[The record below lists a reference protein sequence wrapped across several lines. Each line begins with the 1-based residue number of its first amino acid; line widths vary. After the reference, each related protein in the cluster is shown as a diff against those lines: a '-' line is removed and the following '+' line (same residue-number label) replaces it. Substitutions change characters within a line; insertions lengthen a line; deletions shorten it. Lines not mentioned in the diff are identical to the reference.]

1 MSVASGTARRF
12 AALCRMPEAAAEF
25 DMENKKTM
33 TVSREHYDS
42 QNKDS
47 VACRLTVLAKSQ
59 ELGRPLRAFVRTFG
73 CQQNENDSEKLRG
86 ILGDL
91 GYLEADGYE
100 DADLVLI
107 NTCSIRENADQRL
120 FGHLGELKALKESRR
135 KNLICGVCGCLPT
148 QKEQAEKIRRSY
160 AFVNLLFGP
169 ADIQKLPS
177 LLLKVYAG
185 QKRINAVSEENSI
198 CEGLPLKRER
208 KYRGLVS
215 IMYGCNN
222 FCTYCVVPYTRGRER
237 SREAASIL
245 QECQQLAGEGIPE
258 VMLLGQNVNAWGFDL
273 FPRKKEAG
281 NLQGSPELTARIR
294 DLSRGKID
302 EPQNFAELLAVLG
315 GQSGLRRLRYMSPHP
330 RDFDASMI
338 TALAEIPQ
346 IENHIHLPLQSG
358 SDRIL
363 KAMNRHYDSARYRE
377 LVCAIREVRPDI
389 SLSTDIIVGF
399 PGESNE
405 DFEQTLELVEEL
417 RFESAFMFIYS
428 PRPGTAAAKMEQVPP
443 ELQHE
448 RFDRLAALQAK
459 LSLEAHT
466 ALVDSRR
473 EVLVEGVSHGDP
485 QVLSGRDSEF
495 HLINI
500 HLNEEMKASLNHNRE
515 EGLLADYE
523 GRFAE
528 VLIRQAKTYSLE
540 ADLLRFL

>member
-1 MSVASGTARRF
+1 
-12 AALCRMPEAAAEF
+12 
-25 DMENKKTM
+25 MENKKNM
-33 TVSREHYDS
+33 TVSREQYDS

-47 VACRLTVLAKSQ
+47 VACRLAVIAQSQ

-86 ILGDL
+86 ILSDL
-91 GYLEADGYE
+91 GYLEADSYE

-120 FGHLGELKALKESRR
+120 FGHLGELKALRENRR

-148 QKEQAEKIRRSY
+148 QKEQAEKIRRSF

-169 ADIQKLPS
+169 ADIQKLPD
-177 LLLKVYAG
+177 LLLKVCSG
-185 QKRINAVSEENSI
+185 QKHIYAVSDENSI

-237 SREAASIL
+237 SREAGSIL
-245 QECQQLAGEGIPE
+245 QECQQLAEEGIPE

-281 NLQGSPELTARIR
+281 SLQKSPELTARIR
-294 DLSRGKID
+294 DLSRGKAD
-302 EPQNFAELLAVLG
+302 DPRNFAELLALLG

-330 RDFDASMI
+330 RDFDAAMI

-358 SDRIL
+358 SDRVL
-363 KAMNRHYDSARYRE
+363 KAMNRHYDSARYRD
-377 LVCAIREVRPDI
+377 LVRAIREVRPDI

-399 PGESNE
+399 PGESEE
-405 DFEQTLELVEEL
+405 DFEQTLELMEEL

-428 PRPGTAAAKMEQVPP
+428 PRPGTAAAKMEQVPA
-443 ELQHE
+443 EIQHE

-459 LSLEAHT
+459 LSLEAHA
-466 ALVDSRR
+466 ALLGSQR
-473 EVLVEGVSHGDP
+473 EVLVEGPSHGDP
-485 QVLSGRDSEF
+485 QVLTGRDSEF

-500 HLNEEMKASLNHNRE
+500 HLDEKTKGSMDDDRE
-515 EGLLADYE
+515 EGRLSEFE
-523 GRFAE
+523 GRIAE
-528 VLIRQAKTYSLE
+528 VRISQAKTYSLE